1 MMVMVISAIDGD
13 FGDGGS
19 MWKTGHFFSHQ
30 VMAVL
35 MGNIVD
41 LFGKK
46 VAIHG
51 DSVGKLRF

>member
-1 MMVMVISAIDGD
+1 MVILGMVDPCGKRVI
-13 FGDGGS
+13 
-19 MWKTGHFFSHQ
+19 FFSHQ

>member
-1 MMVMVISAIDGD
+1 MVISAIDGD

-19 MWKTGHFFSHQ
+19 MWKTGHFFSHR

-35 MGNIVD
+35 MGTIVD